1 MRTTAPA
8 LLPVFR
14 SRLQGELL
22 ALLLADADAEWTIDD
37 LAKRAGH
44 PYQTVANEVRRLQ
57 AADLVTTRSIGRG
70 KLLRANSG
78 SPYFRP
84 LAQLVL
90 MAFGPPLV
98 IGEEFGP
105 LDGIEQIFIF
115 GSWAARYAGESGPAP
130 RDVDVLLVGTPD
142 RDAAYEATRRAE
154 RRLGREVNV
163 VIRSSENWQSASDG
177 FTRQLRSSAL
187 LEIEPHAR
195 RSEHDPNGGDRGPVG
210 QGRRASRRTD
220 RSPPSATGHQRP

>member
-1 MRTTAPA
+1 MRTAAPA

-22 ALLLADADAEWTIDD
+22 ALLLADASVEWTVDD
-37 LAKRAGH
+37 LAERTGH

-57 AADLVTTRSIGRG
+57 AADLVVSRSIGRS
-70 KLLRANSG
+70 KLLRANAD

-84 LAQLVL
+84 LAQLAL

-98 IGEEFGP
+98 VEEEFGP

-130 RDVDVLLVGTPD
+130 HDVDVLLVGTPD

-163 VIRSSENWQSASDG
+163 VIRGPRDWHSASDG

-187 LEIEPHAR
+187 LEVEPHAR
-195 RSEHDPNGGDRGPVG
+195 DGKHDPDGGDRG
-210 QGRRASRRTD
+210 
-220 RSPPSATGHQRP
+220 

>member
-1 MRTTAPA
+1 LTVRTAAPA

-22 ALLLADADAEWTIDD
+22 ALLFGDTEAEWTVDG
-37 LAKRAGH
+37 LAERTSH
-44 PYQTVANEVRRLQ
+44 PYQTVASEIRRLQ
-57 AADLVTTRSIGRG
+57 AADLVTTRNIGRG
-70 KLLRANSG
+70 KLLRANTE

-98 IGEEFGP
+98 VGEEFGP
-105 LDGIEQIFIF
+105 LAGVEQIFIF

-142 RDAAYEATRRAE
+142 RDAAYEAARRAE
-154 RRLGREVNV
+154 HRLGREVNI
-163 VIRSSENWQSASDG
+163 VIRRPEHWRTASDG
-177 FTRQLRSSAL
+177 FSRQLRSSPL
-187 LEIEPHAR
+187 LEITPR
-195 RSEHDPNGGDRGPVG
+195 GSEQDQNGGDGG
-210 QGRRASRRTD
+210 
-220 RSPPSATGHQRP
+220 